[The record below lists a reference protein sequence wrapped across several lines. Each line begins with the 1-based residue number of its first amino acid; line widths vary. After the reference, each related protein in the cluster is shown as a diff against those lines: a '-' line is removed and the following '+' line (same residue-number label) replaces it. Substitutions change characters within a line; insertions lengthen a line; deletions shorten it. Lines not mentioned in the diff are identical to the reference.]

1 MVFRILSVLQCSHSK
16 KYAPFEYKE
25 EVLKICNVDIFAL
38 NKNLAQR
45 GAF

>member
-1 MVFRILSVLQCSHSK
+1 MGS
-16 KYAPFEYKE
+16 EYKE

-38 NKNLAQR
+38 NKNLAQG

>member
-1 MVFRILSVLQCSHSK
+1 MALGFFVFCNFPIAK

-38 NKNLAQR
+38 NKNLAQG